1 MRRALSACLAA
12 ALALAASLATPAPRA
27 VAQSFDNFGD
37 GPLEG
42 FTFDPD
48 ALPEG
53 DVPSLGAEGGLP
65 DESGSLTLDV
75 APESET
81 GTLTILPRVGSAVTS
96 VTQPQTAQGA
106 RATLRALDRMLGR
119 PTDVEMAMGET
130 VIFGRIAIH
139 VIECRY
145 PSEDPA
151 SDAYVHLEILDSDGR
166 ALFDGWMIASS
177 PALNALEH
185 PRYDVWALGCD
196 AG

>member
-12 ALALAASLATPAPRA
+12 ALAVAVAAPAPRA
-27 VAQSFDNFGD
+27 VAQSFDTFGD

-65 DESGSLTLDV
+65 DESGGLTLDV
-75 APESET
+75 APESES
-81 GTLTILPRVGSAVTS
+81 GTLTILPRVGSAMTS

-139 VIECRY
+139 VLECRY

-151 SDAYVHLEILDSDGR
+151 SDAYVHLEILDHDGR

-185 PRYDVWALGCD
+185 PRYDVWVLGCD